1 MSATTWNR
9 AKGSQQS
16 RQAQSSQV
24 TQVGGQHHD
33 GPDRKVE
40 LVPRRCCQKAPKR
53 IPPPPPTVC
62 MSLCAARAFATG
74 SAAEG
79 AWVPKGA
86 SGDATEGGG
95 TVV

>member
-40 LVPRRCCQKAPKR
+40 LVPRRFCQKAPKPKR
-53 IPPPPPTVC
+53 IPPPP
-62 MSLCAARAFATG
+62 LCACRAFATG

-95 TVV
+95 TVA